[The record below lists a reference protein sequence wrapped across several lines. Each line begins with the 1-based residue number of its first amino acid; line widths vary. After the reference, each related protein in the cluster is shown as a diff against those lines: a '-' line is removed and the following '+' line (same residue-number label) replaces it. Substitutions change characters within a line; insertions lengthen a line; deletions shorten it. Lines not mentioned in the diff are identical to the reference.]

1 MFPRQA
7 TIDWGLC
14 SILSANCTTFT
25 MWMPKKMY
33 RISVRFVLALTLR
46 RALCSFCVPN
56 EPSIAVALTLASSS
70 RTRSF
75 SFSSHRTDGLFSRKM
90 SVFRSPCS
98 SPIFG
103 SSVAR
108 ISSDLFRHQTVSCAS
123 LDNSFFFLYQRYKT
137 SIALSINF
145 VKKIEGFLGIS
156 Q

>member
-123 LDNSFFFLYQRYKT
+123 LDNSFFFFIKDTKLLSLYQ
-137 SIALSINF
+137 SILLRKLRAF
-145 VKKIEGFLGIS
+145 
-156 Q
+156 